1 VHVRPFDSGRGRQ
14 RSNALTGVLRDLA
27 RVLQWKRER
36 ERGREGERGREA
48 EISSKGGPD
57 HEFHKDPVR
66 FDEGGGEPTA
76 CSRGPW

>member
-1 VHVRPFDSGRGRQ
+1 VHVWPFDSGRGRQ

-36 ERGREGERGREA
+36 EREGERERER
-48 EISSKGGPD
+48 SRDPYPYTY
-57 HEFHKDPVR
+57 EFHQDPVR
-66 FDEGGGEPTA
+66 FDKGGGEPTA